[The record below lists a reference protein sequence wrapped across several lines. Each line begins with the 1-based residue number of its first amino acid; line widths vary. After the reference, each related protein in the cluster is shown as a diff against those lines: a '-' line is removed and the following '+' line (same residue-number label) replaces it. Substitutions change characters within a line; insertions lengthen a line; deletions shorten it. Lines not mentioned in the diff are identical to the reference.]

1 MGEFRERTFDMK
13 HVRKI
18 SKTAPVSA
26 WWFGWFTSLGELKG
40 SGAKA
45 AYVNALFHTLGTLDP
60 RDV

>member
-1 MGEFRERTFDMK
+1 MK

-18 SKTAPVSA
+18 SKAAPVSA
-26 WWFGWFTSLGELKG
+26 WWFGWFTALGELQT

-45 AYVNALFHTLGTLDP
+45 AYVNALFATLGALDP

>member
-1 MGEFRERTFDMK
+1 MK

-26 WWFGWFTSLGELKG
+26 WWFGWFTSAGELKA

-45 AYVNALFHTLGTLDP
+45 AYVNALWATLGTLDP